1 MKKNKSNFR
10 IDIIIIFIV
19 LLLGPATGLL
29 LSKTNLLDRIEFL
42 NILRPN
48 ADVYEPLVLNYEDE
62 IIFSATKTSDLESFL
77 NQISLNYKNI
87 SNLEKLPNFSLLS
100 LPKDLSNVEPTSRRK
115 EIFLSSILPLI
126 VKSNLDILNDR
137 KILCDAIKN
146 NDNKKKE
153 EIAKKYYIDLS
164 KIEKLMVDNTLIR
177 KIDIVPISLVMAQAA
192 AESGWG
198 TSRFALEGNALFG
211 QWTWDKS
218 KGIQPKFASDQK
230 AAVRKFETLSDSVNS
245 YLLNLNTHIAYS
257 SMRAKRNR
265 NCNQK
270 KLISGYELANWMGN
284 YAITRD
290 EYIKLLRLIIKK
302 NNLTLLDDLI

>member
-10 IDIIIIFIV
+10 IEIVIIFVI
-19 LLLGPATGLL
+19 LLLGPVTGLL
-29 LSKTNLLDRIEFL
+29 LSKTNLLDKIVFL
-42 NILRPN
+42 NTLRPN
-48 ADVYEPLVLNYEDE
+48 VDVYKPVALNYDDE
-62 IIFSATKTSDLESFL
+62 IIFSSTKTSDLEILL
-77 NQISLNYKNI
+77 NQISLNYNNI
-87 SNLEKLPNFSLLS
+87 TNLEKLPNFSLLS
-100 LPKDLSNVEPTSRRK
+100 LPKDLSKIEPTSRRK
-115 EIFLSSILPLI
+115 EIFLSSILPLV

-137 KILCDAIKN
+137 KILCEAIKN
-146 NDNKKKE
+146 KDNKKKE
-153 EIAKKYYIDLS
+153 EIAKKHYIDLS
-164 KIEKLMVDNTLIR
+164 KIEKLMIDNTLIR

-230 AAVRKFETLSDSVNS
+230 AVVRKFETLSDSVKS

-265 NCNQK
+265 DCNQE

-302 NNLTLLDDLI
+302 NNLVLLDNLI

>member
-302 NNLTLLDDLI
+302 NKLVLLDNLI

>member
-10 IDIIIIFIV
+10 IEIVIISVI
-19 LLLGPATGLL
+19 LLLGPVTGLL
-29 LSKTNLLDRIEFL
+29 LSKTNLLDKIVFL
-42 NILRPN
+42 NTLRPN
-48 ADVYEPLVLNYEDE
+48 VDVYKPVALNYDDE
-62 IIFSATKTSDLESFL
+62 IIFSSTKTSDLEILL
-77 NQISLNYKNI
+77 NQISLNYNNI
-87 SNLEKLPNFSLLS
+87 TNLEKLPNFSLLS
-100 LPKDLSNVEPTSRRK
+100 LPKDLSNIEPTSRRK
-115 EIFLSSILPLI
+115 EIFLSSILPLV

-137 KILCDAIKN
+137 KILCEAIKN
-146 NDNKKKE
+146 KDNKKKE
-153 EIAKKYYIDLS
+153 EIAKKHYIDLS
-164 KIEKLMVDNTLIR
+164 KIEKLMIDNTLIR

-230 AAVRKFETLSDSVNS
+230 AVVRKFETLSDSVKS

-265 NCNQK
+265 DCNQE

-302 NNLTLLDDLI
+302 NNLVLLDNLI

>member
-1 MKKNKSNFR
+1 LKKNKSNFR
-10 IDIIIIFIV
+10 IEIVIISVI
-19 LLLGPATGLL
+19 LLLGPVTGLL
-29 LSKTNLLDRIEFL
+29 LSKTNLLDKIVFL
-42 NILRPN
+42 NTLRPN
-48 ADVYEPLVLNYEDE
+48 VDVYKPVALNYDDE
-62 IIFSATKTSDLESFL
+62 IIFSSTKTSDLEILL
-77 NQISLNYKNI
+77 NQISLNYNNI
-87 SNLEKLPNFSLLS
+87 TNLEKLPNFSLLS
-100 LPKDLSNVEPTSRRK
+100 LPKDLSNIEPTSRRK
-115 EIFLSSILPLI
+115 EIFLSSILPLV

-137 KILCDAIKN
+137 KILCEAIKN
-146 NDNKKKE
+146 KDNKKKE
-153 EIAKKYYIDLS
+153 EIAKKHYIDLS
-164 KIEKLMVDNTLIR
+164 KIEKLMIDNTLIR

-230 AAVRKFETLSDSVNS
+230 AVVRKFETLSDSVKS

-265 NCNQK
+265 DCNQE

-302 NNLTLLDDLI
+302 NNLVSLDNLI

>member
-10 IDIIIIFIV
+10 IEIVIISVI
-19 LLLGPATGLL
+19 LLLGPVTGLL
-29 LSKTNLLDRIEFL
+29 LSKTNLLDKIVFL
-42 NILRPN
+42 NTLRPN
-48 ADVYEPLVLNYEDE
+48 VDVYKPVALNYEDE
-62 IIFSATKTSDLESFL
+62 IIFSSTKTSDLEILL
-77 NQISLNYKNI
+77 NQISLNYNNI
-87 SNLEKLPNFSLLS
+87 TNLEKLPNFSLLS
-100 LPKDLSNVEPTSRRK
+100 LPKDLSNIEPTSRRK
-115 EIFLSSILPLI
+115 EIFLSSILPLV

-137 KILCDAIKN
+137 KILCEAIKN
-146 NDNKKKE
+146 KDNKKKE

-164 KIEKLMVDNTLIR
+164 KIEKLMIDNTLIR

-230 AAVRKFETLSDSVNS
+230 AVVRKFETLSDSVKS

-265 NCNQK
+265 DCNQE

-290 EYIKLLRLIIKK
+290 EYIKLLRSIIKK
-302 NNLTLLDDLI
+302 NNLVLLDNLI

>member
-1 MKKNKSNFR
+1 M
-10 IDIIIIFIV
+10 V
-19 LLLGPATGLL
+19 
-29 LSKTNLLDRIEFL
+29 
-42 NILRPN
+42 
-48 ADVYEPLVLNYEDE
+48 
-62 IIFSATKTSDLESFL
+62 
-77 NQISLNYKNI
+77 
-87 SNLEKLPNFSLLS
+87 
-100 LPKDLSNVEPTSRRK
+100 
-115 EIFLSSILPLI
+115 
-126 VKSNLDILNDR
+126 VKSNLDILHDR
-137 KILCDAIKN
+137 KILCEAIKN
-146 NDNKKKE
+146 KDNKKKE
-153 EIAKKYYIDLS
+153 EIAKKHYIDLS
-164 KIEKLMVDNTLIR
+164 KIEKLMIDNTLIR

-245 YLLNLNTHIAYS
+245 YLSNLNTHIAYS

-265 NCNQK
+265 DCNQE

-290 EYIKLLRLIIKK
+290 EYIILLRSLINK
-302 NNLTLLDDLI
+302 NNLVLLDNLI

>member
-1 MKKNKSNFR
+1 MKKNKSNIR
-10 IDIIIIFIV
+10 IEIVIISVI

-29 LSKTNLLDRIEFL
+29 LFKTNLLDKIGLL
-42 NILRPN
+42 NKIRPN
-48 ADVYEPLVLNYEDE
+48 ADVYEPVALNYGDE
-62 IIFSATKTSDLESFL
+62 IIFSSTKTSDLESLL
-77 NQISLNYKNI
+77 NKISLNYKNI
-87 SNLEKLPNFSLLS
+87 SNLEKLPNLSLLS
-100 LPKDLSNVEPTSRRK
+100 LPKDLSNIEPTSRRK
-115 EIFLSSILPLI
+115 EIFLSSILPLV

-137 KILCDAIKN
+137 KILCEAIKN
-146 NDNKKKE
+146 KDNKKKE
-153 EIAKKYYIDLS
+153 EIAKKHYIDLS
-164 KIEKLMVDNTLIR
+164 KIEKLMIDNTLIR

-230 AAVRKFETLSDSVNS
+230 AVVRKFETLSDSVKS

-265 NCNQK
+265 DCNQE

-302 NNLTLLDDLI
+302 NNLVLLDNLI

>member
-10 IDIIIIFIV
+10 IDTIIIFII

-29 LSKTNLLDRIEFL
+29 LSKTNLLDKIEFL

-48 ADVYEPLVLNYEDE
+48 VDVYEPFVLSYEDE
-62 IIFSATKTSDLESFL
+62 IIFSSTKTSDLESFL
-77 NQISLNYKNI
+77 NLISLNYKNI

-100 LPKDLSNVEPTSRRK
+100 LPKDLSNIEPTSRRK
-115 EIFLSSILPLI
+115 EIFLSSILPLV

-137 KILCDAIKN
+137 KILCEAIKN
-146 NDNKKKE
+146 KDNKKKE
-153 EIAKKYYIDLS
+153 EIAKKHYIDLS
-164 KIEKLMVDNTLIR
+164 KIEKLMIDNTLIR

-245 YLLNLNTHIAYS
+245 YLSNLNTHIAYS

-302 NNLTLLDDLI
+302 NNLVLLDNLI

>member
-115 EIFLSSILPLI
+115 EIFLSSILPLV

-137 KILCDAIKN
+137 KILCEAIKN
-146 NDNKKKE
+146 KDNKKKE
-153 EIAKKYYIDLS
+153 EIAKKHYIDLS
-164 KIEKLMVDNTLIR
+164 KIEKLMIDNTLIR

-245 YLLNLNTHIAYS
+245 YLSNLNTHIAYS

-302 NNLTLLDDLI
+302 NKLVLLDNLI

>member
-10 IDIIIIFIV
+10 LEIVIIFII
-19 LLLGPATGLL
+19 LLLGPALGLL
-29 LSKTNLLDRIEFL
+29 SSKTNLLDKILFP

-48 ADVYEPLVLNYEDE
+48 VDIYEPTALNYEDE
-62 IIFSATKTSDLESFL
+62 IIFSSTKTSDLESLL

-100 LPKDLSNVEPTSRRK
+100 LPKDLSNIEPTSRRK
-115 EIFLSSILPLI
+115 EIFLSSILPLV

-137 KILCDAIKN
+137 KILCEAIKN
-146 NDNKKKE
+146 KDNKKKE
-153 EIAKKYYIDLS
+153 EIAKKHYIDLS
-164 KIEKLMVDNTLIR
+164 KIEKLMIDNTLIR

-230 AAVRKFETLSDSVNS
+230 AVVRKFETLSDSVKS

-265 NCNQK
+265 DCNQE

-302 NNLTLLDDLI
+302 NNLVLLDNLI

>member
-1 MKKNKSNFR
+1 LKKNKSNFR

-302 NNLTLLDDLI
+302 NKLVLLDNLI

>member
-10 IDIIIIFIV
+10 IEIVIISVI
-19 LLLGPATGLL
+19 LLLGPVTGLL
-29 LSKTNLLDRIEFL
+29 LSKTNLLDKIVFL
-42 NILRPN
+42 NTLRPN
-48 ADVYEPLVLNYEDE
+48 VDVYKPVALNYEDE
-62 IIFSATKTSDLESFL
+62 IIFSSTKTSDLEILL
-77 NQISLNYKNI
+77 NQISLNYNNI
-87 SNLEKLPNFSLLS
+87 TNLEKLPNFSLLS
-100 LPKDLSNVEPTSRRK
+100 LPKDLSNIEPTSRRK
-115 EIFLSSILPLI
+115 QIFLSSILPLV

-137 KILCDAIKN
+137 KILCEAIKN
-146 NDNKKKE
+146 KDNKKKE
-153 EIAKKYYIDLS
+153 EIAKKHYIDLS
-164 KIEKLMVDNTLIR
+164 KIEKLMIDNTLIR

-230 AAVRKFETLSDSVNS
+230 AVVRKFETLSDSVKS

-265 NCNQK
+265 NCNQE

-302 NNLTLLDDLI
+302 NNLVLLDNLI

>member
-10 IDIIIIFIV
+10 IEIVIISVI
-19 LLLGPATGLL
+19 LLLGPVTGLL
-29 LSKTNLLDRIEFL
+29 LSKTNLLDKIGFL
-42 NILRPN
+42 NTLMPN
-48 ADVYEPLVLNYEDE
+48 VDVYEPIALNYEDE
-62 IIFSATKTSDLESFL
+62 IIFSSTKTSDLESLL

-100 LPKDLSNVEPTSRRK
+100 LPKDLSNIEPTSRRK
-115 EIFLSSILPLI
+115 EIFLSSILPLV

-137 KILCDAIKN
+137 KILCEAIKN
-146 NDNKKKE
+146 KDNKKKE
-153 EIAKKYYIDLS
+153 EIAKKHYIDLS
-164 KIEKLMVDNTLIR
+164 KIEKLMIDNTLIR

-230 AAVRKFETLSDSVNS
+230 AAVRKFETLSDSVKS

-265 NCNQK
+265 DCNQE

-302 NNLTLLDDLI
+302 NNLVLLDNLI

>member
-245 YLLNLNTHIAYS
+245 YLSNLNTHIAYS

-302 NNLTLLDDLI
+302 NNLVLLDNLI

>member
-10 IDIIIIFIV
+10 IDVVIIFVI

-29 LSKTNLLDRIEFL
+29 LSKTNLLDKIEFL

-48 ADVYEPLVLNYEDE
+48 ADVYEQFALNYEDE

-115 EIFLSSILPLI
+115 EIFLSSILPLV

-137 KILCDAIKN
+137 KILCEAIKN
-146 NDNKKKE
+146 KDNKKKE
-153 EIAKKYYIDLS
+153 EIAKKHYIDLS
-164 KIEKLMVDNTLIR
+164 KIEKLMIDNTLIR

-245 YLLNLNTHIAYS
+245 YLSNLNTHIAYS

-302 NNLTLLDDLI
+302 NNLVLLDNLI